1 MKSAA
6 FDETLSISHCAN
18 GYFCMAYLSST
29 YFLFNMKKFAFA
41 TTTLLLLGAGLVAF
55 TIQKPANTSCTATLK
70 WYTWEEAAEL
80 NKTAPKKI
88 LVDVYTDWCGWCK
101 RMDQST
107 FADSTVAAY
116 VAANFYPVKLNA
128 EQKAD
133 IQFNGYTFKYVADGK
148 VHELAYSLLDG
159 KMQYP
164 NFVYLNEKYERIM
177 ISPGYKEPKDILK
190 ELKFA
195 AEEQYTKTT
204 WEKYRDAN

>member
-1 MKSAA
+1 
-6 FDETLSISHCAN
+6 
-18 GYFCMAYLSST
+18 
-29 YFLFNMKKFAFA
+29 MKKFAFYA
-41 TTTLLLLGAGLVAF
+41 AALLLVAAGTVAF
-55 TIQKPANTSCTATLK
+55 TFPKQTAAPAADTLK

-88 LVDVYTDWCGWCK
+88 FVDVYTDWCGWCK
-101 RMDQST
+101 RMDKST
-107 FADSTVAAY
+107 FADSSVAAY
-116 VAANFYPVKLNA
+116 LAANFYPVKLNA

-133 IQFNGYTFKYVADGK
+133 IQFNGHTFKYVADGK

-177 ISPGYKEPKDILK
+177 ISPGYKEPKDIVK

-195 AEEQYTKTT
+195 AEEQYDKTT
-204 WEKYRDAN
+204 WEKYRDEN

>member
-1 MKSAA
+1 
-6 FDETLSISHCAN
+6 
-18 GYFCMAYLSST
+18 
-29 YFLFNMKKFAFA
+29 MKKLAFA
-41 TTTLLLLGAGLVAF
+41 AVALLIAAAGSVAF
-55 TIQKPANTSCTATLK
+55 TFQKQAAPTAADTLR

-88 LVDVYTDWCGWCK
+88 FVDVYTDWCGWCK
-101 RMDQST
+101 RMDKTT

-116 VAANFYPVKLNA
+116 LAANFYPVKLNA

-133 IQFNGYTFKYVADGK
+133 IQFNDHIFKYNAAGK

-177 ISPGYKEPKDILK
+177 ISPGYKEPKDIVK
-190 ELKFA
+190 EFKFA
-195 AEEQYTKTT
+195 AEEQYAKTT